1 MLWTPESLLVWLE
14 DWGIFVLGGMV
25 RSWLF
30 LFLLQ
35 ESIGGL
41 LKKNLFAQYRWAVTL
56 SFECE
61 GILETLFG
69 LVRTFLCAFCALVDC
84 KCRGWSSVSLTV
96 ERMMRLPHR

>member
-1 MLWTPESLLVWLE
+1 MVIPFPYTGIHWWTFE
-14 DWGIFVLGGMV
+14 
-25 RSWLF
+25 
-30 LFLLQ
+30 Q
-35 ESIGGL
+35 
-41 LKKNLFAQYRWAVTL
+41 KLFAQYRWAVTL